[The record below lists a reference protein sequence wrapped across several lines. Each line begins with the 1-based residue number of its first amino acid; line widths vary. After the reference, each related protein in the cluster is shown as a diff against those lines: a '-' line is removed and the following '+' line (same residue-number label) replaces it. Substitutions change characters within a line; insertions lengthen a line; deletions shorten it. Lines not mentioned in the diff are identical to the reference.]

1 MEISMNSGMDRRR
14 RNKKLKIARNIAIAL
29 VPIIIIGL
37 LIFRLG
43 TDAKSMLSE
52 ANTLKTDLK
61 AVMTGVKERDVE
73 SAQNATLK
81 LDNTVRKLDRTLS
94 SPVWKAVSHAPFA
107 GKYVKSVNTLVS
119 VAEDA
124 SDNILKPALDVMDEY
139 PLEGLKVGDG
149 FSVSTINAYL
159 NLLEDIE
166 PRIESMTT
174 KMQTV
179 KLPLGKTEMLSEYTQ
194 MLTKLTAA
202 YKENGEYLPLFRAFL
217 GDGSDKLYLL
227 AAQNSAEI
235 RASGGFPGSMG
246 TIRIEDGVLTI
257 DDFKTVYDMI
267 SVNPPTE
274 AHITDT
280 EYLLFSGSLDYARD
294 ACYIP
299 DFERV
304 GEIWALAYE
313 SKNDEHIDGV
323 ISLTP
328 VIIQKVLAYTGAVTL
343 SDGTELNGD
352 NATQML
358 QKDLYYKY
366 LSSNSSYKIS
376 NANDYV
382 DSLFAETA
390 KIVMGK
396 LVDDFDINRIAD
408 YSKIFTDG
416 GKDRTILM
424 WMEDETAESYVKAA
438 GCSGALNDDPSNPEA
453 GVFFSGANGSKLGWF
468 VNLDTQIG
476 DDVTIND
483 DGSRTYD
490 VTVTVSND
498 ITRDDMYRAGNYIIG
513 NYNGQ
518 VESYL
523 HLFAPAGGTISDF
536 ETSNSMTMNMD
547 EYHGLEVAY
556 NVEFMLA
563 PSNPVTVTYKVTTAP
578 GVSTPLKISQTP
590 TLQSY
595 R

>member
-1 MEISMNSGMDRRR
+1 MNSGMDRRR

-313 SKNDEHIDGV
+313 SENKEHIDGV

-366 LSSNSSYKIS
+366 LSNNSSYKVS
-376 NANDYV
+376 NAYDYV

-424 WMEDETAESYVKAA
+424 WMEDETAESYIKAA

-468 VNLDTQIG
+468 VSLDTQIG

>member
-1 MEISMNSGMDRRR
+1 MNSGMDRRR

-390 KIVMGK
+390 KIVIGK

-468 VNLDTQIG
+468 VSLDTQIG
-476 DDVTIND
+476 DVTVND

-578 GVSTPLKISQTP
+578 GVSTPLKIGQTP

>member
-1 MEISMNSGMDRRR
+1 MNSGMDRRR

-366 LSSNSSYKIS
+366 LSNNSSYKVS
-376 NANDYV
+376 NAYDYV

-468 VNLDTQIG
+468 VSLDTQIG

-536 ETSNSMTMNMD
+536 ETSNSMAMNMD

-578 GVSTPLKISQTP
+578 GVSTPLKIGQTP

>member
-1 MEISMNSGMDRRR
+1 MNSGMDRRR

-81 LDNTVRKLDRTLS
+81 VDNTVRKLDRTLS

-438 GCSGALNDDPSNPEA
+438 GCSGALNDDSSNPEA

-468 VNLDTQIG
+468 VSLDTQIG
-476 DDVTIND
+476 DVTVND

>member
-1 MEISMNSGMDRRR
+1 MNSGMDRRR

-468 VNLDTQIG
+468 VSLDTQIG
-476 DDVTIND
+476 DVIVND

>member
-1 MEISMNSGMDRRR
+1 MNSGMYRRR

-366 LSSNSSYKIS
+366 LSNNSSYKVS
-376 NANDYV
+376 NAYDYV

-468 VNLDTQIG
+468 VSLDTQIG

>member
-1 MEISMNSGMDRRR
+1 MNSGMDRRR

-94 SPVWKAVSHAPFA
+94 SPVWKVVSHAPFA

-468 VNLDTQIG
+468 VSLDTQIG
-476 DDVTIND
+476 GVTVND

>member
-1 MEISMNSGMDRRR
+1 MNSGMDRRR

-119 VAEDA
+119 AAEDA

-424 WMEDETAESYVKAA
+424 WMENETAESYVKAA

-468 VNLDTQIG
+468 VSLDTQIG

>member
-1 MEISMNSGMDRRR
+1 MNSGMDRRR

-81 LDNTVRKLDRTLS
+81 VDNTVRKLDRTLS

-194 MLTKLTAA
+194 VLTKLTAA

-366 LSSNSSYKIS
+366 LSNNSSYKVS
-376 NANDYV
+376 NAYDYV

-468 VNLDTQIG
+468 VSLDTQIG

>member
-1 MEISMNSGMDRRR
+1 MNSGMDRRR

-119 VAEDA
+119 AAEDA

-468 VNLDTQIG
+468 VSLDTQIG
-476 DDVTIND
+476 DVTVND

>member
-1 MEISMNSGMDRRR
+1 MNSGMDRRR

-81 LDNTVRKLDRTLS
+81 VDNTVRKLDRTLS

-124 SDNILKPALDVMDEY
+124 SDNILKPALDVMDDY

-366 LSSNSSYKIS
+366 LSNNSSYKVS
-376 NANDYV
+376 NAYDYV

-468 VNLDTQIG
+468 VSLDTQIG
-476 DDVTIND
+476 DVTVND

>member
-366 LSSNSSYKIS
+366 LSNNSSYKVS
-376 NANDYV
+376 NAYDYV

-468 VNLDTQIG
+468 VSLDTQIG

-536 ETSNSMTMNMD
+536 ETSNSMAMNMD

-578 GVSTPLKISQTP
+578 GVSTPLKIGQTP

>member
-1 MEISMNSGMDRRR
+1 
-14 RNKKLKIARNIAIAL
+14 
-29 VPIIIIGL
+29 
-37 LIFRLG
+37 
-43 TDAKSMLSE
+43 
-52 ANTLKTDLK
+52 
-61 AVMTGVKERDVE
+61 
-73 SAQNATLK
+73 
-81 LDNTVRKLDRTLS
+81 
-94 SPVWKAVSHAPFA
+94 
-107 GKYVKSVNTLVS
+107 
-119 VAEDA
+119 
-124 SDNILKPALDVMDEY
+124 
-139 PLEGLKVGDG
+139 
-149 FSVSTINAYL
+149 
-159 NLLEDIE
+159 
-166 PRIESMTT
+166 
-174 KMQTV
+174 
-179 KLPLGKTEMLSEYTQ
+179 
-194 MLTKLTAA
+194 
-202 YKENGEYLPLFRAFL
+202 
-217 GDGSDKLYLL
+217 
-227 AAQNSAEI
+227 
-235 RASGGFPGSMG
+235 
-246 TIRIEDGVLTI
+246 
-257 DDFKTVYDMI
+257 
-267 SVNPPTE
+267 
-274 AHITDT
+274 
-280 EYLLFSGSLDYARD
+280 
-294 ACYIP
+294 
-299 DFERV
+299 
-304 GEIWALAYE
+304 
-313 SKNDEHIDGV
+313 
-323 ISLTP
+323 
-328 VIIQKVLAYTGAVTL
+328 
-343 SDGTELNGD
+343 
-352 NATQML
+352 
-358 QKDLYYKY
+358 
-366 LSSNSSYKIS
+366 
-376 NANDYV
+376 
-382 DSLFAETA
+382 
-390 KIVMGK
+390 MGK

>member
-1 MEISMNSGMDRRR
+1 MNSGMDRRR

-468 VNLDTQIG
+468 VSLDTQIG
-476 DDVTIND
+476 DVTVND

-578 GVSTPLKISQTP
+578 GVSTPLKIGQTP

>member
-1 MEISMNSGMDRRR
+1 MNSGMDRRR

-107 GKYVKSVNTLVS
+107 GKYVKTVNTLVS

-468 VNLDTQIG
+468 VSLDTQIG
-476 DDVTIND
+476 DVTVND

>member
-1 MEISMNSGMDRRR
+1 MNSGMDRRR

-468 VNLDTQIG
+468 VSLDTQIG
-476 DDVTIND
+476 DVTVND

-536 ETSNSMTMNMD
+536 DTSNSMTMNMD

>member
-1 MEISMNSGMDRRR
+1 MNSGMDRRR

-52 ANTLKTDLK
+52 ANTLKTDIK

-124 SDNILKPALDVMDEY
+124 SDNILKPALDVIDEY

-366 LSSNSSYKIS
+366 LSSNSSYKVS
-376 NANDYV
+376 NAYDYV

-468 VNLDTQIG
+468 VSLDTQTG
-476 DDVTIND
+476 DVTVND

>member
-1 MEISMNSGMDRRR
+1 MNSGMDRRR

-94 SPVWKAVSHAPFA
+94 SPVWKAISHAPFA

-343 SDGTELNGD
+343 SDGTELNGN

-366 LSSNSSYKIS
+366 LSSNSSYKVS
-376 NANDYV
+376 NAYDYV

-468 VNLDTQIG
+468 VSLDTQIG

>member
-1 MEISMNSGMDRRR
+1 MNSGMDRRR

-468 VNLDTQIG
+468 VSLDTQIG
-476 DDVTIND
+476 DVTVND

-590 TLQSY
+590 TSQSY

>member
-1 MEISMNSGMDRRR
+1 MNSGMDRRR

-94 SPVWKAVSHAPFA
+94 SPVWKAVSHVPFA

-366 LSSNSSYKIS
+366 LSSNSSYKVS
-376 NANDYV
+376 NAYDYV

-468 VNLDTQIG
+468 VSLDTQIG

>member
-1 MEISMNSGMDRRR
+1 MNSGMDRRR

-366 LSSNSSYKIS
+366 LSSNSSYKVS
-376 NANDYV
+376 NAYDYV

-424 WMEDETAESYVKAA
+424 WMEDETAESYIKAA

-468 VNLDTQIG
+468 VSLDTQIG

>member
-1 MEISMNSGMDRRR
+1 MNSGMDRRR

-366 LSSNSSYKIS
+366 LSSNSSYKVS
-376 NANDYV
+376 NAYDYV

-438 GCSGALNDDPSNPEA
+438 GCSGALNDDSSNPEA

-468 VNLDTQIG
+468 VSLDTQIG

>member
-1 MEISMNSGMDRRR
+1 MNSGMDRRR

-343 SDGTELNGD
+343 SDGTELNGN

-366 LSSNSSYKIS
+366 LSSNSSYKVS
-376 NANDYV
+376 NAYDYV

-468 VNLDTQIG
+468 VSLDTQIG

>member
-1 MEISMNSGMDRRR
+1 MNSGMDRRR

-202 YKENGEYLPLFRAFL
+202 YKENGEYFPLFRAFL

-366 LSSNSSYKIS
+366 LSSNSSYKVS
-376 NANDYV
+376 NAYDYV

-468 VNLDTQIG
+468 VSLDTQIG

>member
-1 MEISMNSGMDRRR
+1 MNSGMDRRR

-366 LSSNSSYKIS
+366 LSSNSSYKVS
-376 NANDYV
+376 NAYV

-416 GKDRTILM
+416 GKDRTILI

-468 VNLDTQIG
+468 VSLDTQIG

>member
-1 MEISMNSGMDRRR
+1 MNSGMDRRR

-468 VNLDTQIG
+468 VCLDTQIG

>member
-1 MEISMNSGMDRRR
+1 MNSGMDRRR

-139 PLEGLKVGDG
+139 PLEELKVGDG

-366 LSSNSSYKIS
+366 LSNNSSYKVS
-376 NANDYV
+376 NAYDYV

-468 VNLDTQIG
+468 VSLDTQIG

>member
-1 MEISMNSGMDRRR
+1 MNSGMDRRR

-179 KLPLGKTEMLSEYTQ
+179 KLPLGKTEMISEYTQ

-366 LSSNSSYKIS
+366 LSNNSSYKVS
-376 NANDYV
+376 NAYDYV

-468 VNLDTQIG
+468 VSLDTQIG
-476 DDVTIND
+476 DVTVND

-563 PSNPVTVTYKVTTAP
+563 SSNPVTVTYKVTTAP

>member
-1 MEISMNSGMDRRR
+1 MNSGMDRRR

-194 MLTKLTAA
+194 VLTKLTAA

-424 WMEDETAESYVKAA
+424 WMEDETAESYIKAA

-468 VNLDTQIG
+468 VSLDTQIG
-476 DDVTIND
+476 DDVTVND

-578 GVSTPLKISQTP
+578 GVSTPLKIGQTP

>member
-1 MEISMNSGMDRRR
+1 MNSGMDRRR

-81 LDNTVRKLDRTLS
+81 VDNTVRKLDRTLS

-194 MLTKLTAA
+194 VLTKLTAA
-202 YKENGEYLPLFRAFL
+202 YNENGEYLPLFRAFL

-366 LSSNSSYKIS
+366 LSNNSSYKVS
-376 NANDYV
+376 NAYDYV

-424 WMEDETAESYVKAA
+424 WMEDETAESYIKAA

-468 VNLDTQIG
+468 VSLDTQIG

-595 R
+595 I

>member
-1 MEISMNSGMDRRR
+1 MNSGMDRRR

-366 LSSNSSYKIS
+366 LSNNSSYKVS
-376 NANDYV
+376 NAYDYV

-468 VNLDTQIG
+468 VSLDTQIG
-476 DDVTIND
+476 DDVTVND

>member
-1 MEISMNSGMDRRR
+1 MNSGMDRRR

-81 LDNTVRKLDRTLS
+81 VDNTVRKLDRTLS

-468 VNLDTQIG
+468 VSLDTQIG

-578 GVSTPLKISQTP
+578 GVSTPLKIGQTP

>member
-1 MEISMNSGMDRRR
+1 MNSGMDRRR

-81 LDNTVRKLDRTLS
+81 VDNTVRKLDRTLS

-194 MLTKLTAA
+194 VLTKLTAA
-202 YKENGEYLPLFRAFL
+202 YNENGEYLPLFRAFL

-343 SDGTELNGD
+343 SEGTELNGD

-468 VNLDTQIG
+468 VSLDTQIG
-476 DDVTIND
+476 DVTVND

>member
-1 MEISMNSGMDRRR
+1 MNSGMDRRR

-194 MLTKLTAA
+194 MLTKLTVA

-366 LSSNSSYKIS
+366 LSSNSSYKVS
-376 NANDYV
+376 NAYDYV

-424 WMEDETAESYVKAA
+424 WMEDETAESYIKAA

-468 VNLDTQIG
+468 VSLDTQIG

>member
-1 MEISMNSGMDRRR
+1 MNSGMDRRR

-94 SPVWKAVSHAPFA
+94 SPVWKDVSHAPFA

-366 LSSNSSYKIS
+366 LSSNSSYKVS
-376 NANDYV
+376 NAYDYV

-468 VNLDTQIG
+468 VSLDTQIG

>member
-1 MEISMNSGMDRRR
+1 MNSGMDRRR

-166 PRIESMTT
+166 PRIESMTK

-343 SDGTELNGD
+343 SDGTELNGN

-366 LSSNSSYKIS
+366 LSSNSSYKVS
-376 NANDYV
+376 NAYDYV

-468 VNLDTQIG
+468 VSLDTQIG

>member
-1 MEISMNSGMDRRR
+1 MNSGMDRRR

-424 WMEDETAESYVKAA
+424 WMEDETAESYIKAA

-468 VNLDTQIG
+468 VSLDTQIG
-476 DDVTIND
+476 DDVTVND

>member
-1 MEISMNSGMDRRR
+1 MNSGMDRRR

-563 PSNPVTVTYKVTTAP
+563 PSNSVTVTYKVTTAP

>member
-1 MEISMNSGMDRRR
+1 MNSGMDRRR

-107 GKYVKSVNTLVS
+107 GKYVKSVNILVS

-468 VNLDTQIG
+468 VSLDTQIG
-476 DDVTIND
+476 DVTVND

>member
-73 SAQNATLK
+73 SVQNATLK

-468 VNLDTQIG
+468 VSLDTQIG
-476 DDVTIND
+476 DVTVND

-563 PSNPVTVTYKVTTAP
+563 RSNPVTVTYKVTTAP